1 MSTLPWIQ
9 HLVIVPVL
17 LPRIVG
23 ALLIPINQTRY
34 GLKFA
39 LGIGSGLLLWMVSVA
54 LLLMAAALVVIV
66 TLPAIKKTREVA
78 FQEADLGA

>member
-17 LPRIVG
+17 LPLIVG

-54 LLLMAAALVVIV
+54 LLLMADGEHW
-66 TLPAIKKTREVA
+66 PAGI
-78 FQEADLGA
+78 G

>member
-17 LPRIVG
+17 LPLIVG

-39 LGIGSGLLLWMVSVA
+39 LGIGSGLLLWMVSAVLGPVYSA
-54 LLLMAAALVVIV
+54 L
-66 TLPAIKKTREVA
+66 TR
-78 FQEADLGA
+78 LGASA

>member
-1 MSTLPWIQ
+1 MSTLPWVQ

-17 LPRIVG
+17 LPLIVG

-54 LLLMAAALVVIV
+54 LS
-66 TLPAIKKTREVA
+66 K
-78 FQEADLGA
+78 